1 MDLQRGSQTAIGCVL
16 EFLSSHT
23 KNITTTAEIVQ
34 VATISTNTDVHIGNL
49 IFPAIERLEGS
60 V

>member
-1 MDLQRGSQTAIGCVL
+1 MDLQRGSQTAIDCVL

-34 VATISTNTDVHIGNL
+34 VATVATNTDVPMGKLISPAMKRLGGN
-49 IFPAIERLEGS
+49 